1 MLWAAHPPSTPAFLF
16 RSAAQKELRSSRAAD
31 RQTNIMIDTHT
42 HLYSEEFNEDRTEV
56 IGRALKKGVS
66 KFYLPAIDSETHE
79 KMLTLESEYPGQIFA
94 MMGLHP
100 CYVKPES
107 WEKELKIVEDYL
119 NQRSFPAIG
128 EIGIDLYWDKCTLD
142 IQVKAFE
149 QQIDWAIQKDL
160 PIVIHT
166 RESFDEVFE
175 VLERKKHQKLRG
187 IFHCFSGNLE
197 QAKHAVDLNFLL
209 GIGGV
214 VTFKNGKI
222 DQFLHEIP
230 LDKIVLETDSP
241 YLAPVPHRGKRNES
255 SYLDLVAGKLV
266 NIYGKD
272 FSEIDRIT
280 TENAER
286 LFSKK

>member
-1 MLWAAHPPSTPAFLF
+1 
-16 RSAAQKELRSSRAAD
+16 
-31 RQTNIMIDTHT
+31 MIDTHT
-42 HLYSEEFNEDRTEV
+42 HLYSEEFDTDRKEM
-56 IGRALKKGVS
+56 IERAIQKGVS

-79 KMLTLESEYPGQIFA
+79 KMLNLATEYPGQIIS

-107 WEKELKIVEDYL
+107 WEKELEIVKNFLDQKE
-119 NQRSFPAIG
+119 FPAIG
-128 EIGIDLYWDKCTLD
+128 EIGIDLFWDQSTLE

-149 QQIDWAIQKDL
+149 QQIDWAIEKDL

-166 RESFDEVFE
+166 RSSFEEVFE
-175 VLERKKHQKLRG
+175 VLDRKKHPKLRG
-187 IFHCFSGNLE
+187 IFHCFSGDLE
-197 QAKHAVDLNFLL
+197 QAKRAIELGFIL

-222 DQFLHEIP
+222 DQFLSEIP

-255 SYLDLVAGKLV
+255 SYLDLVVGKLV
-266 NIYGKD
+266 NIYDKD
-272 FSEIDRIT
+272 FQEIENRT
-280 TENAER
+280 TENA
-286 LFSKK
+286 LNMFKF

>member
-1 MLWAAHPPSTPAFLF
+1 
-16 RSAAQKELRSSRAAD
+16 
-31 RQTNIMIDTHT
+31 MIDTHT
-42 HLYSEEFNEDRTEV
+42 HLYSEEFDQDRNEM
-56 IGRALKKGVS
+56 IARAINKGVS
-66 KFYLPAIDSETHE
+66 KFYLPAINSETHH
-79 KMLTLESEYPGQIFA
+79 KMFALETEYPNQMVS

-107 WEKELKIVEDYL
+107 WQEELKLVEDYL
-119 NQRSFPAIG
+119 NQRSFAAIG
-128 EIGIDLYWDKCTLD
+128 EIGIDLHWDKTTLD

-149 QQIDWAIQKDL
+149 QQIDWAIERDL

-166 RESFDEVFE
+166 RESFAEVFE
-175 VLERKKHQKLRG
+175 VLDRKKHPKLRG
-187 IFHCFSGNLE
+187 IFHCFSGDLE
-197 QAKHAVDLNFLL
+197 QAKRAIALGFIL

-222 DQFLHEIP
+222 DQFLNEIP

-266 NIYGKD
+266 TIYNKD
-272 FSEIDRIT
+272 FSEIDKIT

-286 LFSKK
+286 MFSM

>member
-1 MLWAAHPPSTPAFLF
+1 
-16 RSAAQKELRSSRAAD
+16 
-31 RQTNIMIDTHT
+31 MIDTHT
-42 HLYSEEFNEDRTEV
+42 HLYSEEFDEDRKEA
-56 IGRALKKGVS
+56 IQRALDKGITE
-66 KFYLPAIDSETHE
+66 FYLPAIDSESHE
-79 KMLTLESEYPGQIFA
+79 KMLLLESEYPNQIFS

-107 WEKELKIVEDYL
+107 WENELEIVKKYL
-119 NQRSFPAIG
+119 DERHFPAIG
-128 EIGIDLYWDKCTLD
+128 EIGIDLYWDKTTLD

-149 QQIDWAIQKDL
+149 QQIDWAIEKDL

-166 RESFDEVFE
+166 RESFDETFE
-175 VLERKKHQKLRG
+175 VLERKKHPKLRG

-197 QAKHAVDLNFLL
+197 QAKQALDLNFIL

-222 DQFLHEIP
+222 DQFLNEIP

-241 YLAPVPHRGKRNES
+241 YLAPVPFRGKRNES

-266 NIYGKD
+266 DIYNKD
-272 FSEIDRIT
+272 FAEIDRVT
-280 TENAER
+280 SENAKR
-286 LFSKK
+286 MFKKII

>member
-1 MLWAAHPPSTPAFLF
+1 
-16 RSAAQKELRSSRAAD
+16 
-31 RQTNIMIDTHT
+31 MIDTHT
-42 HLYSEEFNEDRTEV
+42 HLYSEEFDHDRTEM
-56 IGRALKKGVS
+56 IERAVSKGIA
-66 KFYLPAIDSETHE
+66 KFYLPAIDSESHE
-79 KMLTLESEYPGQIFA
+79 IMLNLERDYPGKIFS

-100 CYVKPES
+100 CYVKPET
-107 WEKELKIVEDYL
+107 WENELKIVADYL

-128 EIGIDLYWDKCTLD
+128 EIGIDLYWDKSTLD

-149 QQIDWAIQKDL
+149 QQIDWAIERDV

-175 VLERKKHQKLRG
+175 VLERKRHPKLRG
-187 IFHCFSGNLE
+187 IFHCFSGNME
-197 QAKHAVDLNFLL
+197 QAQHAIELNFLL

-255 SYLDLVAGKLV
+255 AYLDLVVGKLV

-272 FSEIDRIT
+272 FAEINRIT
-280 TENAER
+280 TQNAER
-286 LFSKK
+286 IFS

>member
-1 MLWAAHPPSTPAFLF
+1 
-16 RSAAQKELRSSRAAD
+16 
-31 RQTNIMIDTHT
+31 MIDTHT
-42 HLYSEEFNEDRTEV
+42 HLYAEEFDEDRKEA
-56 IGRALKKGVS
+56 IQRALDKGIN
-66 KFYLPAIDSETHE
+66 KFYLPAIDSESHE
-79 KMLTLESEYPGQIFA
+79 KMLQLETDYPGQIIS

-107 WEKELKIVEDYL
+107 WENELEIVKNYL
-119 NQRSFPAIG
+119 DQRAFPAIG
-128 EIGIDLYWDKCTLD
+128 EIGIDLYWDKTTLD
-142 IQVKAFE
+142 IQAKAFE
-149 QQIDWAIQKDL
+149 QQIDWAIEKDL

-166 RESFDEVFE
+166 RESFEETFE
-175 VLERKKHQKLRG
+175 VLERKKHPKLRG
-187 IFHCFSGNLE
+187 IFHCFSGDLE
-197 QAKHAVDLNFLL
+197 QAKHAIDLNFIL

-222 DQFLHEIP
+222 DQFLNEIP

-280 TENAER
+280 TENAVR
-286 LFSKK
+286 IFGN

>member
-1 MLWAAHPPSTPAFLF
+1 
-16 RSAAQKELRSSRAAD
+16 
-31 RQTNIMIDTHT
+31 MIDTHT
-42 HLYSEEFNEDRTEV
+42 HLYSEEFDHDRKEM
-56 IGRALKKGVS
+56 IERAVSKGIS

-79 KMLTLESEYPGQIFA
+79 KMLNLEKNYPGQIFA

-100 CYVKPES
+100 CYVKPET
-107 WEKELKIVEDYL
+107 WENELKIVENYL
-119 NQRSFPAIG
+119 KQRSFPAIG
-128 EIGIDLYWDKCTLD
+128 EIGIDLYWDKSTLD

-149 QQIDWAIQKDL
+149 KQIDWAVERDV

-166 RESFDEVFE
+166 RESFDEVFD
-175 VLERKKHQKLRG
+175 VLERKKHPKLRG

-197 QAKHAVDLNFLL
+197 QAQHAVELNFLL

-230 LDKIVLETDSP
+230 LEKIVLETDSP
-241 YLAPVPHRGKRNES
+241 YLAPVPYRGKRNES
-255 SYLDLVAGKLV
+255 AYLDLIVGKLV

-272 FSEIDRIT
+272 FNEIDRIT
-280 TENAER
+280 TINAVQ
-286 LFSKK
+286 LFTQ

>member
-1 MLWAAHPPSTPAFLF
+1 
-16 RSAAQKELRSSRAAD
+16 
-31 RQTNIMIDTHT
+31 MIDTHT
-42 HLYSEEFNEDRTEV
+42 HLYAEEFDEDRKETIQRAIDKGITE
-56 IGRALKKGVS
+56 
-66 KFYLPAIDSETHE
+66 FYLPAIDSESHE
-79 KMLTLESEYPGQIFA
+79 KMLQLEAEYPSHIFS

-107 WEKELKIVEDYL
+107 WEKELEIVKNYL
-119 NQRSFPAIG
+119 DQRGFPAIG
-128 EIGIDLYWDKCTLD
+128 EIGIDLYWDKTTLD

-149 QQIDWAIQKDL
+149 QQIDWAIEMDL

-166 RESFDEVFE
+166 RESFEETFE
-175 VLERKKHQKLRG
+175 VLEKKKRPKLRG

-197 QAKHAVDLNFLL
+197 QAKHAIDLNFIL

-266 NIYGKD
+266 DIYGVD
-272 FSEIDRIT
+272 FSEIDMIT
-280 TENAER
+280 TENA
-286 LFSKK
+286 KKMFI

>member
-1 MLWAAHPPSTPAFLF
+1 
-16 RSAAQKELRSSRAAD
+16 
-31 RQTNIMIDTHT
+31 MIDTHT
-42 HLYSEEFNEDRTEV
+42 HLYSEEFDADRKEM
-56 IGRALKKGVS
+56 IERAFAKGIS
-66 KFYLPAIDSETHE
+66 RFYLPAINSQTHE
-79 KMLTLESEYPGQIFA
+79 KMLALESEFPTQIFS

-100 CYVKPES
+100 CYVKPEN
-107 WEKELKIVEDYL
+107 WEDELHLVKDYL
-119 NQRSFPAIG
+119 DKKAFPAIG
-128 EIGIDLYWDKCTLD
+128 EIGIDLHWDKSTLE

-149 QQIDWAIQKDL
+149 QQIDWAIELDL

-166 RESFDEVFE
+166 RESFEEVFE
-175 VLERKKHQKLRG
+175 VLDRKKHPKLRG

-197 QAKHAVDLNFLL
+197 QAKRAIDLGFSL

-255 SYLDLVAGKLV
+255 SYLDLVVGKLV
-266 NIYGKD
+266 NIYNLD
-272 FSEIDRIT
+272 FADIDRIT
-280 TENAER
+280 TENA
-286 LFSKK
+286 LQIFGK